1 MDEAD
6 FVGDATE
13 IGQPLAGKTDI
24 FRKAKLADGA
34 IDNNYPLI
42 ADNTSY
48 SNYLHLMTSEQIGMN
63 TLLGY
68 SQVWTRLS
76 DTGGTLASDIMLGY
90 RYYVASKAGS
100 WGKDTAEDFLWPL
113 AETEKFTLWENASV
127 GDRAFFITKAN
138 YEAYAATEAY
148 TENVFENQNRLS
160 ELLFHTTPI
169 DWEKE
174 TYVDDETGAELS
186 YRFHADGKQI
196 LYLYGKDLQ
205 QAEITVNGK
214 RLYVP
219 DYNDLYNESYPA
231 TGNGGILSI
240 GCFADEDITVDIRQ
254 SVGNSGAERA
264 VFFGLLDPQEL
275 LEAVDTAGRSVT
287 YELDRDSCKLTVE
300 SAGEEYLMLPIN
312 ADGGWHCTVNG
323 EERTISRL
331 AGNLML
337 VPLDEGTNEITLCY
351 VPRGMKKGAAVT
363 GTALMLL
370 AVWGFLSRLLRRE
383 SVLNKIYAGLGCA
396 ATGIFAVVYAG
407 FLLVVYVIPV
417 VYTIYLRWI

>member
-1 MDEAD
+1 MD
-6 FVGDATE
+6 
-13 IGQPLAGKTDI
+13 
-24 FRKAKLADGA
+24 
-34 IDNNYPLI
+34 
-42 ADNTSY
+42 
-48 SNYLHLMTSEQIGMN
+48 QI
-63 TLLGY
+63 
-68 SQVWTRLS
+68 S
-76 DTGGTLASDIMLGY
+76 DTGGTSRPISCWGTG
-90 RYYVASKAGS
+90 YYVASKAGS
-100 WGKDTAEDFLWPL
+100 WGKTRRRISLPL
-113 AETEKFTLWENASV
+113 AETEKFTLEMRRR
-127 GDRAFFITKAN
+127 GQGIFITKAN

-186 YRFHADGKQI
+186 YRFHADGKQT

-337 VPLDEGTNEITLCY
+337 VPLGCGKRMRSRF
-351 VPRGMKKGAAVT
+351 VMCRG
-363 GTALMLL
+363 
-370 AVWGFLSRLLRRE
+370 E
-383 SVLNKIYAGLGCA
+383 
-396 ATGIFAVVYAG
+396 
-407 FLLVVYVIPV
+407 
-417 VYTIYLRWI
+417 